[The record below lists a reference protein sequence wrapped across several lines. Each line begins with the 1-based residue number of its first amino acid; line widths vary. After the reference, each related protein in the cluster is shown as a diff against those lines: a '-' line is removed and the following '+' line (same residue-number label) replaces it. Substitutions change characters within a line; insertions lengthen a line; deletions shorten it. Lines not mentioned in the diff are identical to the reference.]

1 MSRKRILVVEDN
13 EDNRHILVYRLR
25 KIGDFDIVEATH
37 GQEALDLIAQ
47 NPPDLMFL
55 DLKLPILDGWET
67 ARRIRAMEGPVRY
80 LPIIALTAQ
89 AMVGD
94 EEKALAAGCDDYI
107 AKPIVDSSI
116 VKEKVEKLLTQ
127 GRARVLH

>member
-47 NPPDLMFL
+47 DPPDLMFL

-67 ARRIRAMEGPVRY
+67 ARRIRAMDGPVRF

-116 VKEKVEKLLTQ
+116 VKEKVLYFLSR
-127 GRARVLH
+127 GRTRNLH

>member
-25 KIGDFDIVEATH
+25 KIGDFDIIEATH

-55 DLKLPILDGWET
+55 DLDLPVPDGWET
-67 ARRIRAMEGPVRY
+67 VRRIRAMEGAVKN
-80 LPIIALTAQ
+80 LPIIGFTCSLINK
-89 AMVGD
+89 
-94 EEKALAAGCDDYI
+94 EKVLAAGCDDYI
-107 AKPIVDSSI
+107 SKPIVDASV
-116 VKEKVEKLLTQ
+116 VKEKLERLLSR
-127 GRARVLH
+127 GRPRNLH

>member
-25 KIGDFDIVEATH
+25 KIGDFDIIEATH

-55 DLKLPILDGWET
+55 DLKLPVLDGWET
-67 ARRIRAMEGPVRY
+67 ARRIRTMEGAVKN
-80 LPIIALTAQ
+80 LPIIGFTCVLINK
-89 AMVGD
+89 
-94 EEKALAAGCDDYI
+94 EKVLAAGCDDYI
-107 AKPIVDSSI
+107 DDLIIDANAL
-116 VKEKVEKLLTQ
+116 KEKLERFLS
-127 GRARVLH
+127 